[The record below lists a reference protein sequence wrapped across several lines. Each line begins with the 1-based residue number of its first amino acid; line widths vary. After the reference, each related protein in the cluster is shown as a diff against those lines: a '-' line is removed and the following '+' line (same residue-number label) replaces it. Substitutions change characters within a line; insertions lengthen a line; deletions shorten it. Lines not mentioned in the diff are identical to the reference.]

1 MTERIVIE
9 SGQITIPVGIQAKND
24 PKKTNDFDLKFDISD
39 ETLRNA
45 NERQKEMNTKLTA
58 LKKQYQD
65 IIDHEITDEN
75 MSKAVE
81 AANASLRVMFDSD
94 FGEGMYDKIANAGGG
109 NSFVNMIEL
118 YNRVND
124 FITAK
129 INTKVQKI
137 TQRSKQRKAKYLKK
151 RRKK

>member
-9 SGQITIPVGIQAKND
+9 SGQIVIPIGVQAKND
-24 PKKTNDFDLKFDISD
+24 PKKVIDFDLKYDID
-39 ETLRNA
+39 DNTVKNA
-45 NERQKEMNTKLTA
+45 SQRQKEIESKLAT

-65 IIDHEITDEN
+65 VIDHEVTDEN
-75 MSKAVE
+75 MGEAIQAV
-81 AANASLRVMFDSD
+81 NASLRVMFDSD
-94 FGEGMYDKIANAGGG
+94 FGKGTYDKIANAGGG
-109 NSFVNMIEL
+109 NSFVNMVEL

-124 FITAK
+124 FINAK

-137 TQRSKQRKAKYLKK
+137 TKRSKQRKAKYLKK

>member
-24 PKKTNDFDLKFDISD
+24 PKKTIDFDLKFDISD